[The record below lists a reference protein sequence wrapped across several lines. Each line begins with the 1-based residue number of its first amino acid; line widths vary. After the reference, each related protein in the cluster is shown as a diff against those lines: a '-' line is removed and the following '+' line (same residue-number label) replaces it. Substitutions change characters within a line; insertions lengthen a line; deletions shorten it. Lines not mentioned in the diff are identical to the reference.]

1 MAAWRGMLFVMAMR
15 EQVTLTS
22 GADFWHTHTPPVPG
36 LPAITLT
43 DGPHG
48 VRKQAE
54 GAGYSPES
62 VPATCFPTAS
72 ALAATWDVALLEE
85 VGVALGTE
93 ARTQSVSVL
102 LGPGANIKRSALCGR
117 NFEYFSEDPYLS
129 SRMAAAWIRGVQSAG
144 VGASLKHF
152 AVNNQEFRRYSIDA
166 LVDDRA
172 LREIYL
178 ASFEHAVTEARPA
191 TVMAAYNRVNG
202 THCSEN
208 HWLLTTV
215 LREQWGFGGLVV
227 SDWGA
232 VTARS
237 RCLAAGLDLEMP
249 GYGGRGDDAVLAAVE
264 AGELDAADVTRA
276 AAAVTR
282 LIERTEPARVAAP
295 GYDQAAHHTLARRAA
310 EAGAVLLKNDGV
322 LPLTASSRVAV
333 IGEFAKQPRYQ
344 GAGSSGI
351 TPHRLDDA
359 WTDLTGRLGTERL
372 TYAPGYRRGSGRTD
386 SALLDEARAVAR
398 DADVTVVFAG
408 LPDSYETEGV
418 DRADLSLP
426 EGHDALIA
434 AVAAMC
440 PRVVV
445 VLANGAPVTMPW
457 HDDVAAVVE
466 CYLGGQAAGS
476 AISRILTGDAE
487 PGGRLA
493 ETFPLHPA
501 DNPVHVWPAGPA
513 VVEYRESIFVG
524 YRYYDAVGRD
534 VRYPFGHGLSY
545 TTFAWSELEIAEVFD
560 GTDDT
565 ETRFDVTVRITNTG
579 DRPGSEVVQV
589 YVHDVES
596 TVFRPE
602 QELAGFAKVFL
613 VPGESRR
620 ITIPV
625 DRRAFAFW
633 DTTIDDWSVESGEF
647 EIRVGASSRD
657 IREAATVRLE
667 SDRDGFDPGPL
678 AYHDS
683 PVFERAA
690 FAELYGKP
698 LPDNAVDEPGRYTV
712 DTPIADIRHPASTL
726 LTRVM
731 RRRVAAMAPT
741 LGEDDPLSLLF
752 ERSLQELPPRM
763 MPMLTQGTV
772 TPAAAAAFVD
782 ICNGHGLRGIRAMG
796 AALRQK

>member
-1 MAAWRGMLFVMAMR
+1 MTMR
-15 EQVTLTS
+15 EQVSLTS
-22 GADFWHTHTPPVPG
+22 GADFWHTHTPPVAG
-36 LPAITLT
+36 LPAIMLT

-48 VRKQAE
+48 VRKQAT
-54 GAGYSPES
+54 AASGYSPES

-72 ALAATWDVALLEE
+72 ALAATWDVQLLEE

-93 ARTQSVSVL
+93 ARTEGVSVL

-117 NFEYFSEDPYLS
+117 NFEYFSEDPFLS
-129 SRMAAAWIRGVQSAG
+129 SRMAAAWIRGVQSTG

-152 AVNNQEFRRYSIDA
+152 AVNNQEFRRYSVDA
-166 LVDDRA
+166 VVDARA

-178 ASFEHAVTEARPA
+178 ASFEHAVIDARPA

-202 THCSEN
+202 THCAEN
-208 HWLLTTV
+208 HRLLTTV
-215 LREQWGFGGLVV
+215 LREQWGFDGLVV

-232 VTARS
+232 VTRRS

-264 AGELDAADVTRA
+264 AGELDPAAVTRA
-276 AAAVTR
+276 ADAVTR
-282 LIERTEPARVAAP
+282 LIERTDAARSAAP
-295 GYDQAAHHTLARRAA
+295 GYDAATHHTLARRAA
-310 EAGAVLLKNDGV
+310 EAGTVLLRNDGV
-322 LPLTASSRVAV
+322 LPLAASTRVAI

-359 WTDLTGRLGTERL
+359 WADLIERLGTERL

-386 SALLDEARAVAR
+386 AALLDEARAVAR
-398 DADVTVVFAG
+398 DADVAVVFAG

-434 AVAAMC
+434 AVTEVC

-457 HDDVAAVVE
+457 HDDVAAIVE

-493 ETFPLHPA
+493 ETFPLRTS
-501 DNPVHVWPAGPA
+501 DNPVHVWPAGPS
-513 VVEYRESIFVG
+513 VVEYRESIYVG
-524 YRYYDAVGRD
+524 YRYYDAAGLD

-545 TTFAWSELEIAEVFD
+545 TTFVWSELEIAEVEN
-560 GTDDT
+560 DDAS
-565 ETRFDVTVRITNTG
+565 EQRFDVSVRITNTG

-589 YVHDVES
+589 YVRDVES

-602 QELAGFAKVFL
+602 QELAAFAKVFL
-613 VPGESRR
+613 VAGESRR
-620 ITIPV
+620 LTIQV
-625 DRRAFAFW
+625 DRRAFSFW
-633 DTTIDDWSVESGEF
+633 DKTIDDWSIESGDF

-657 IREAATVRLE
+657 IRMAATVTLE
-667 SDRDGFDPGPL
+667 SDRGGFDPGPA
-678 AYHDS
+678 AYHGS
-683 PVFERAA
+683 PVFERTA

-698 LPDNAVDEPGRYTV
+698 LPDNVADTPGHYTV
-712 DTPIADIRHPASTL
+712 DTPIADIRHPAATL
-726 LTRVM
+726 LARVM
-731 RRRVAAMAPT
+731 RRRVAAMAPA
-741 LGEDDPLSLLF
+741 LDEDDPLSLLF

-763 MPMLTQGTV
+763 LPMLTQGAI
-772 TPAAAAAFVD
+772 TPDAVQAFVD
-782 ICNGHGLRGIRAMG
+782 ICNGHGLRGTRSLI
-796 AALRQK
+796 AALRRR

>member
-1 MAAWRGMLFVMAMR
+1 MTMR
-15 EQVTLTS
+15 EQVSLTS
-22 GADFWHTHTPPVPG
+22 GADFWHTHTPPVAG
-36 LPAITLT
+36 LPAIMLT

-48 VRKQAE
+48 VRKQAT
-54 GAGYSPES
+54 AASGYSPES

-72 ALAATWDVALLEE
+72 ALAATWDVELLEE

-93 ARTQSVSVL
+93 ARTEGVSVL

-117 NFEYFSEDPYLS
+117 NFEYFSEDPFLS
-129 SRMAAAWIRGVQSAG
+129 SRMAAAWIRGVQSTG

-152 AVNNQEFRRYSIDA
+152 AVNNQEFRRYSVDA
-166 LVDDRA
+166 VVDARA

-178 ASFEHAVTEARPA
+178 ASFEHAVIDAGPA

-202 THCSEN
+202 THCAEN

-215 LREQWGFGGLVV
+215 LREQWGFDGLVV

-232 VTARS
+232 VTRRS

-249 GYGGRGDDAVLAAVE
+249 GYGGRGDDNVLAAVH
-264 AGELDAADVTRA
+264 AGELDPASVTRA
-276 AAAVTR
+276 ADAVTR
-282 LIERTEPARVAAP
+282 LIERTETARAAAP
-295 GYDQAAHHTLARRAA
+295 GYDAAAHHTLARWAA
-310 EAGAVLLKNDGV
+310 EAGTVLLRNDGV
-322 LPLTASSRVAV
+322 LPLAASSRIAV
-333 IGEFAKQPRYQ
+333 VGEFAKQPRYQ

-359 WTDLTGRLGTERL
+359 WTDLTERLGTDRL

-386 SALLDEARAVAR
+386 PALLDGARAVAR

-434 AVAAMC
+434 AVTEVC

-457 HDDVAAVVE
+457 HDDVAAIVE

-493 ETFPLHPA
+493 ETFPLRTS
-501 DNPVHVWPAGPA
+501 DNPVHVWPAGPS
-513 VVEYRESIFVG
+513 VVEYRESIYVG
-524 YRYYDAVGRD
+524 YRYYDAAGLD

-545 TTFAWSELEIAEVFD
+545 TTFVWSELGIAEVEN
-560 GTDDT
+560 DDAS
-565 ETRFDVTVRITNTG
+565 EQRFDVSVRITNTG

-589 YVHDVES
+589 YVRDVES

-602 QELAGFAKVFL
+602 QELAAFAKVFL
-613 VPGESRR
+613 VAGESRR
-620 ITIPV
+620 LTIQV
-625 DRRAFAFW
+625 DRRAFSFW
-633 DTTIDDWSVESGEF
+633 DNTIDDWSIESGDF

-657 IREAATVRLE
+657 IRMAATVTLE
-667 SDRDGFDPGPL
+667 SDRGGFDPGPA
-678 AYHDS
+678 AYHGS
-683 PVFERAA
+683 PVFERTA

-698 LPDNAVDEPGRYTV
+698 LPGNVVDSPGHYTV
-712 DTPIADIRHPASTL
+712 DTPIADIRHPAATL

-741 LGEDDPLSLLF
+741 LDEDDPLSLLF

-763 MPMLTQGTV
+763 LPMLTQGAV
-772 TPAAAAAFVD
+772 TPDAVQAFVD
-782 ICNGHGLRGIRAMG
+782 ICNGHGLRGARALVT
-796 AALRQK
+796 ALRRR